1 MNIFNCRSP
10 FIIEVTGDPDQ
21 TATKIELYIWKVG
34 ETAPAT
40 PTKVLEKTKYSD
52 TQYTNYYNISPFVY
66 DVINTIIETDFAYNV
81 GILTYY
87 KIDADWILADEREY
101 VSVNGYNSYGTS
113 TTYSYGT
120 NCAIL
125 RGSYAPGIPKIDYF
139 YDTDIFGSFN
149 PTIDLIF
156 DFSTTSSDF
165 LIQYYTT
172 SFDVD
177 HYEVQN
183 DYINYTNDGLINK
196 HRVSMI
202 VAPTVGD
209 IVSTEF
215 KIFEDDG
222 ESVNLLFE
230 ALLTPICE
238 PKYKPLI
245 LKYVNSVGGLQ
256 EITLFKNSTKT
267 IDVKGSDYNTNTF
280 TAGYPNYDT
289 SLGQKRIFNKNG
301 GTTIKCNTGWISED
315 KNLDIQ
321 DIMLSENLFL
331 TSLDTTI
338 NNAVTL
344 KNTSQLMKTHLNEK
358 VINYELEFELANK
371 LINNVV

>member
-1 MNIFNCRSP
+1 
-10 FIIEVTGDPDQ
+10 
-21 TATKIELYIWKVG
+21 
-34 ETAPAT
+34 
-40 PTKVLEKTKYSD
+40 
-52 TQYTNYYNISPFVY
+52 
-66 DVINTIIETDFAYNV
+66 
-81 GILTYY
+81 
-87 KIDADWILADEREY
+87 
-101 VSVNGYNSYGTS
+101 
-113 TTYSYGT
+113 
-120 NCAIL
+120 
-125 RGSYAPGIPKIDYF
+125 
-139 YDTDIFGSFN
+139 
-149 PTIDLIF
+149 
-156 DFSTTSSDF
+156 
-165 LIQYYTT
+165 
-172 SFDVD
+172 
-177 HYEVQN
+177 
-183 DYINYTNDGLINK
+183 
-196 HRVSMI
+196 MI

-331 TSLDTTI
+331 TSLDGSI
-338 NNAVTL
+338 SNAVTL